1 MLTLTSSD
9 RRRLRAS
16 AHALAPV
23 VMISASGLTEALF
36 AEIERGLA
44 AHELIKIR
52 AFSDERGE
60 RVAWMRA
67 ICERLGAAPVQHIG
81 KILVAFRPRPA
92 DAERHHAAGKGAA
105 RRKGPRKT
113 KKQMLVAR

>member
-9 RRRLRAS
+9 RRSLRAK

-23 VMISASGLTEALF
+23 VMISAGGLTESLY

-60 RVAWMRA
+60 REAWMAA

-92 DAERHHAAGKGAA
+92 DPEREKAAARRPA

-113 KKQMLVAR
+113 KKQLLAG

>member
-9 RRRLRAS
+9 RRGLRAR

-23 VMISASGLTEALF
+23 VMISAGGLTEALF

-52 AFSDERGE
+52 AFSDERSE
-60 RVAWMRA
+60 REAWMQA

-81 KILVAFRPRPA
+81 KILVAYRPRPA
-92 DAERHHAAGKGAA
+92 ETGRAAAAKGPA

-113 KKQMLVAR
+113 KKQILVER

>member
-1 MLTLTSSD
+1 
-9 RRRLRAS
+9 
-16 AHALAPV
+16 
-23 VMISASGLTEALF
+23 MISASGLTDALF

-44 AHELIKIR
+44 SHELIKIR
-52 AFSDERGE
+52 AFSDERSE
-60 RVAWMRA
+60 REAWMKA

-92 DAERHHAAGKGAA
+92 DADRHKPARKGPA
-105 RRKGPRKT
+105 RRRGPRKT